1 MVKPSDFGLF
11 LKEKRKAAH
20 LTQDDLAS
28 AINKSG
34 QYISNIEKGKN
45 NAPPNPS
52 DIEALIRRLGLS
64 NDEANLFK
72 EKASAD
78 RGRLPIEQMDYLM
91 KHPVKPLLADADFKV
106 YIATPR
112 MPEVHIIRRK
122 AVYLTHCS
130 ALFAA
135 HCLTAQ
141 MLHYPIVCD
150 PVASAASQIRSAK
163 QNLVDLQ
170 GVQCL

>member
-1 MVKPSDFGLF
+1 MTLIEPSDFGLF
-11 LKEKRKAAH
+11 LKEKRKNAQ
-20 LTQDDLAS
+20 LTQDELAS

-91 KHPVKPLLADADFKV
+91 KHIPWYFHKP
-106 YIATPR
+106 
-112 MPEVHIIRRK
+112 
-122 AVYLTHCS
+122 
-130 ALFAA
+130 
-135 HCLTAQ
+135 
-141 MLHYPIVCD
+141 
-150 PVASAASQIRSAK
+150 
-163 QNLVDLQ
+163 
-170 GVQCL
+170 

>member
-78 RGRLPIEQMDYLM
+78 RGRLPKQMDYLM
-91 KHPVKPLLADADFKV
+91 KH
-106 YIATPR
+106 
-112 MPEVHIIRRK
+112 RK
-122 AVYLTHCS
+122 LIDLINYGLENNINDKRWAEM
-130 ALFAA
+130 
-135 HCLTAQ
+135 LTA
-141 MLHYPIVCD
+141 I
-150 PVASAASQIRSAK
+150 SGGK
-163 QNLVDLQ
+163 
-170 GVQCL
+170 